1 MCHCVCSCF
10 VFSLQP
16 LVGQRV
22 TLRNINNAPQL
33 NGCAAIIRSPDAEDA
48 KYLVEA
54 TTREG
59 QQVPCQV
66 NFYQMYQPPSE
77 PSQAKLD
84 ARREFALKSSG
95 RPVGMR
101 CVISPHK
108 VTMHH
113 HDISWPSYINDAQ
126 SDFRPA
132 PDTDGIVRYWGLNPQ
147 DPAARFTMARV
158 NLIHYREFARHIYI
172 RLPPRVVDGPGF
184 DRKQEEG
191 YGLPEEQWLLRLVH
205 IHLRRLLAQ
214 RSARDPICARSFTL
228 RVSLDRVSP
237 SVFRTV
243 RVPGAIALSTLVDK
257 VLLPAMGWSRGY
269 HDYCITDPRNGAM
282 FGAKECTAVDTA
294 FRPMHGYLFLN
305 DDNVRLGDVLDSV
318 GQRLL
323 WVYDLGVRW
332 EHTVEVVGV
341 ASTPLPSGQPHVFC
355 LDGAGACPPE
365 DGLGIDSQHPT
376 LVHSRSKTVN
386 DEPGTEIDWLFVG
399 ESGNDVYARSISA
412 KGCLRDMRHPDFSRK
427 QKEVVNTW
435 IAAGNTSKD
444 SFDPD
449 LFSVDEVS
457 IIAWFSLSY
466 LSPELKCRCS
476 LFCECAFHSIC
487 LQVNARLVDVLQ
499 TRKSDPRLAEINTL
513 AISQLADG
521 SIGPRVSDVD
531 PAVVAPQ
538 PARKDPKA
546 LDLCAHCGT
555 ASETLK
561 V

>member
-1 MCHCVCSCF
+1 
-10 VFSLQP
+10 
-16 LVGQRV
+16 
-22 TLRNINNAPQL
+22 
-33 NGCAAIIRSPDAEDA
+33 
-48 KYLVEA
+48 
-54 TTREG
+54 
-59 QQVPCQV
+59 
-66 NFYQMYQPPSE
+66 
-77 PSQAKLD
+77 
-84 ARREFALKSSG
+84 
-95 RPVGMR
+95 
-101 CVISPHK
+101 
-108 VTMHH
+108 
-113 HDISWPSYINDAQ
+113 
-126 SDFRPA
+126 
-132 PDTDGIVRYWGLNPQ
+132 
-147 DPAARFTMARV
+147 
-158 NLIHYREFARHIYI
+158 
-172 RLPPRVVDGPGF
+172 
-184 DRKQEEG
+184 
-191 YGLPEEQWLLRLVH
+191 
-205 IHLRRLLAQ
+205 
-214 RSARDPICARSFTL
+214 
-228 RVSLDRVSP
+228 
-237 SVFRTV
+237 
-243 RVPGAIALSTLVDK
+243 
-257 VLLPAMGWSRGY
+257 
-269 HDYCITDPRNGAM
+269 
-282 FGAKECTAVDTA
+282 
-294 FRPMHGYLFLN
+294 
-305 DDNVRLGDVLDSV
+305 
-318 GQRLL
+318 
-323 WVYDLGVRW
+323 
-332 EHTVEVVGV
+332 
-341 ASTPLPSGQPHVFC
+341 
-355 LDGAGACPPE
+355 
-365 DGLGIDSQHPT
+365 
-376 LVHSRSKTVN
+376 VN